1 MVYEIISS
9 CRAIM
14 SQIAGT
20 GDVVFVFFDCDP
32 LLLAF
37 AFAVTIRA
45 FTKKSHKRLKKLLK
59 LLK

>member
-1 MVYEIISS
+1 
-9 CRAIM
+9 M